1 MSPKAN
7 GDDFMFDDACTS
19 AFQTA
24 DVSLE
29 ESMLF
34 ITSTGY
40 GYTT

>member
-1 MSPKAN
+1 VMIY
-7 GDDFMFDDACTS
+7 MVDDACTS

-24 DVSLE
+24 EVSLE
-29 ESMLF
+29 EYMLF